1 MDNFAED
8 LKNILYGI
16 TDKDLTPFLTILAA
30 LIRNYIDLNFAQHGR
45 WDGIGTDLFS
55 GGNQKWKPLAS
66 STQKQY
72 KRKGYLLEPTLYR
85 TGQLYRSIEVNVEN
99 DKVVI
104 TVGSQI
110 GEYLQYGTKR
120 MPARPFI
127 SLTPQDV
134 KEIVEDLERF
144 IFS

>member
-16 TDKDLTPFLTILAA
+16 TNKDLTPFLTILAA

-55 GGNQKWKPLAS
+55 GGNQRWKPLAS

-72 KRKGYLLEPTLYR
+72 QRKGYLLEPTLYR

-99 DKVVI
+99 GKIVI

-127 SLTPQDV
+127 TLTPQDV